1 MKARQKF
8 DIPEK
13 QNQVVELLGTHG
25 VEVSSLKSHAM
36 P

>member
-8 DIPEK
+8 DIPEE
-13 QNQVVELLGTHG
+13 QSQVVELLGTHG
-25 VEVSSLKSHAM
+25 VGASSLKSHTM